1 MENKKAAP
9 VCKTGAAERRMGQMR
24 WNRPHMA
31 KWGFIARIIGSI
43 LGTVCGCSAAAFLYL
58 WLHGLP

>member
-1 MENKKAAP
+1 MS
-9 VCKTGAAERRMGQMR
+9 

-31 KWGFIARIIGSI
+31 KWGFIARIIGSMF
-43 LGTVCGCSAAAFLYL
+43 GTVCGCSAAAFLYL